1 MYGCD
6 HSLGCLSVSAWR
18 ADNPLSVTASRA
30 DVLEKDGL
38 EVSAWRVGCGLKVTA
53 GIICSVNKDA
63 YLRVVPDVVWLSPD
77 ELASAEFDIYSNVVW
92 KID

>member
-18 ADNPLSVTASRA
+18 VVGGLKVTASRA
-30 DVLEKDGL
+30 DMIEKDGI
-38 EVSAWRVGCGLKVTA
+38 EVSAWRVVGGLKVTA

-63 YLRVVPDVVWLSPD
+63 YLRVVPDVVWLTPD
-77 ELASAEFDIYSNVVW
+77 MIGGEFDIYSNVIW